1 MSTPTPHV
9 DRTPGVLVVDDEP
22 MLLEM
27 YTEFLN
33 DACDVTAVTGGED
46 ALQQLDDSISVV
58 LLDRRM
64 SGMNGEETLRAMRQ
78 RPTTQRVAIVS
89 ARQPV
94 LEDLHLDF
102 DDYVV
107 KPTTRAELLGVVERL
122 AARHAANGTRSRAE
136 SLATRIGVFREH
148 VPEAALARSDEF
160 AEMRAQLASETH
172 QPAVRDSQ
180 PDPKTTHPLK
190 DV

>member
-1 MSTPTPHV
+1 MSTPTPHAET
-9 DRTPGVLVVDDEP
+9 TPGVLVVDDEP

-33 DACDVTAVTGGED
+33 DACDVTAATGGED
-46 ALQQLDDSISVV
+46 ALQQLDDSTAVV

-78 RPTTQRVAIVS
+78 RSTTQRIAIVS

-94 LEDLHLDF
+94 LADLHLDF
-102 DDYVV
+102 DEYVV
-107 KPTTRAELLGVVERL
+107 KPTTRTELVDVVDRL
-122 AARHAANGTRSRAE
+122 HGLHATNGTRSRAE
-136 SLATRIGVFREH
+136 SLATRIDVFREH
-148 VPEAALARSDEF
+148 VPADELARSDEF
-160 AEMRAQLASETH
+160 AEMRAQLASVTQH
-172 QPAVRDSQ
+172 PTVTDSQ
-180 PDPKTTHPLK
+180 PDPNATHPLN